1 MTINTKFEDI
11 TLEEHSLILKIGKVA
26 TRKILISELDKIYIK
41 VSKLKPIEELV
52 LIVLPFLLIYLSIQY
67 LSLEN
72 FLFVGLSAAIP
83 VFVKINNYKS
93 YSLILCLKDG
103 TVFRKKVTQITKT
116 ENISIV
122 NTVRK
127 KQLNHFTK
135 MIESTDKMVFYQN
148 RAS

>member
-72 FLFVGLSAAIP
+72 LLFVGLSAAIP

>member
-72 FLFVGLSAAIP
+72 LLFVGLSAAIP

-127 KQLNHFTK
+127 KTIKSFHKN
-135 MIESTDKMVFYQN
+135 D
-148 RAS
+148 